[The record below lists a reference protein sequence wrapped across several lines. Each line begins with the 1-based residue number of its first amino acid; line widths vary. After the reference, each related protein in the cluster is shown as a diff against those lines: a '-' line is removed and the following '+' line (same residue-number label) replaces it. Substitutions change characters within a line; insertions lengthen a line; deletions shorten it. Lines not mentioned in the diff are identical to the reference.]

1 MGTTRGF
8 GGTIRSAAGTPPA
21 AAPAVTGMRNG
32 LSLVGGFGE
41 LGADPFAAPAPL
53 LHNTVIDLA
62 TFFFALQ
69 EGGADFLGINATA
82 DTFNIGNEVIGSGL
96 SINSGEIT
104 GSIGTDL
111 TMRLSRLLSQYVIGD
126 VSGTDNGSLLLIDDN
141 LLITE
146 LIVGPGVALRLDR
159 SNGFYSMGDV
169 SGSVNATTLE
179 VDDAQSRVQAI
190 VGANPAGLNL
200 DGAIGR
206 SGIGDVFGF
215 ANSTSLQV
223 EDSLQQIRMQSVTG
237 IMLDFDIS
245 NSTFIFG
252 ATNFGNQTFTS
263 MDDTAGTVEHFAM
276 TGRMLSLQ
284 QGFGLFSMGD
294 LDLLANGGSISID
307 DGGNVVDITNTAANM
322 GLRINGVAGIS
333 GTFPGV
339 TSITVNNGIVTAA
352 A

>member
-1 MGTTRGF
+1 MAIEF
-8 GGTIRSAAGTPPA
+8 SAAQQPPA
-21 AAPAVTGMRNG
+21 GPAPVSGMRNG

-53 LHNTVIDLA
+53 LHSTVIEMGA
-62 TFFFALQ
+62 FFFALQ
-69 EGGADFLGINATA
+69 QGGADFLGVNPAG
-82 DTFNIGNEVIGSGL
+82 DTFALGNEAIGSGIG
-96 SINSGEIT
+96 INSGEIT

-159 SNGFYSMGDV
+159 GNGVYLLGDV
-169 SGSVNATTLE
+169 SGSANGTTLE
-179 VDDAQSRVQAI
+179 VDDSQSRVQAI
-190 VGANPAGLNL
+190 IGANPAGLNL
-200 DGAIGR
+200 DGIIGR

-223 EDSLQQIRMQSVTG
+223 EDSLEQIRMQSVTG

-245 NSTFIFG
+245 NSTFLFG
-252 ATNFGNQTFTS
+252 ATNFGNGTFTN
-263 MDDTAGTVEHFAM
+263 MDDTAGTIEHFAM
-276 TGRMLSLQ
+276 AGRMLSLQ
-284 QGFGLFSMGD
+284 QGFGLFSIGD
-294 LDLLANGGSISID
+294 LDGIANGGNISID
-307 DGGNVVDITNTAANM
+307 DSGNVVDITNTAANIA
-322 GLRINGVAGIS
+322 LRINGVPGIS

-339 TSITVNNGIVTAA
+339 TSITVNNGIITAA